1 MGQHPQSLALPG
13 PRWRPPVEE
22 YRRKVRLVNGLA
34 LRYLPGR
41 THLGNFLGTM
51 RRPFLF
57 IRAVAVVA
65 IAAIVSCSTDTPVD
79 PGKDNDTL
87 PNPAPPDT
95 IPPVAVTD
103 PALAFRPSG
112 DAVEFRWTAPYDD
125 APGDR
130 VHHYEIRFAF
140 TRGYPPVAF
149 WQLAAPVSNPP
160 TPATPGTPQQ
170 HTFTYMEPGKDL
182 WVGIASYDSA
192 GNRSP
197 ESDLA
202 RVHVPGLE
210 LLGRCVD
217 AFSGAPVEGLHARVI
232 SGWAQDFTTDADGTF
247 VAGDLLAGANSI
259 QIETG
264 AAAEAYHLLSQ
275 ILYLDSDTTHTFVAI
290 PARPTADPGL
300 GGVSL
305 LRLFKQLTNTMDPP
319 TILAKWFAYPVRCY
333 IPPFVNSS
341 GVDYEAVSKRA
352 AQRWMDRTGKPLFSF
367 VSSPPDTGIVVVYRQ
382 RADFAPLIGLTK
394 HTVTSNSHPI
404 RDEIH
409 IVDDATADTED
420 VIYRIMLHEFGH
432 TIPFEHV
439 SVPTLIMYIGQP
451 LPVDI
456 SDDET
461 QAVLL
466 HWALPTR
473 IDMRIYD
480 EAYP

>member
-1 MGQHPQSLALPG
+1 
-13 PRWRPPVEE
+13 
-22 YRRKVRLVNGLA
+22 
-34 LRYLPGR
+34 
-41 THLGNFLGTM
+41 M

-57 IRAVAVVA
+57 IRAVSVVA

-79 PGKDNDTL
+79 PGNDNDTL
-87 PNPAPPDT
+87 PNPAPTDT
-95 IPPVAVTD
+95 IPPIAVTD
-103 PALAFRPSG
+103 PTLALRPNG
-112 DAVEFRWTAPYDD
+112 DGVEFGWTAPYDD
-125 APGDR
+125 TPDDP

-149 WQLAAPVSNPP
+149 WQFAAPVPNPP
-160 TPATPGTPQQ
+160 TPATPGTPQR
-170 HTFTYMEPGKDL
+170 HTFTYLEPAKDL

-197 ESDLA
+197 ESSLA
-202 RVHVPGLE
+202 MVHVPGLE

-217 AFSGAPVEGLHARVI
+217 AFSGAPVEGLRVRVV

-247 VAGDLLAGANSI
+247 LAGDLLAGANGI

-264 AAAEAYHLLSQ
+264 AAADAYHLFSQ
-275 ILYLDSDTTHTFVAI
+275 VLYLDSDTAHTFVAI

-300 GGVSL
+300 GGISL
-305 LRLFKQLTNTMDPP
+305 LRLFKHLTKTADPP
-319 TILAKWFAYPVRCY
+319 AILAKWHAYPVRCY
-333 IPPFVNSS
+333 IPPFVNGS

-352 AQRWMDRTGKPLFSF
+352 AQRWMDRAGKPLFSF

-382 RADFAPLIGLTK
+382 RADFAPLLGLTK
-394 HTVTSNSHPI
+394 HTVLSNSHPI

-409 IVDDATADTED
+409 IIDDATADTEQ

-432 TIPFEHV
+432 TIPFDHV
-439 SVPTLIMYIGQP
+439 SVPTLIMYIGAP
-451 LPVDI
+451 LPADI

-473 IDMRIYD
+473 IDMRVYD